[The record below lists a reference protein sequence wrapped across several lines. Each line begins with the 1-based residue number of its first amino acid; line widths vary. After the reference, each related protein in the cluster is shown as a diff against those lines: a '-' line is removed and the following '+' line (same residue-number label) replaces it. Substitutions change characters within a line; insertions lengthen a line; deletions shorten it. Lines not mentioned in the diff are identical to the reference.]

1 MNGSSISVRGA
12 VHDRSASIFLF
23 SLGVAKIF
31 GLRRERGG
39 GGESN
44 GESIRFLIYKLW

>member
-39 GGESN
+39 GGRVMVKVSD
-44 GESIRFLIYKLW
+44 F